1 VRLLSENPRF
11 ARFQVGEWSY
21 GEPDVVYWDAGAQ
34 LHIGRFTSIAP
45 GVTIL
50 LGGEHHLEW
59 VTNYPFPLLFPDAR
73 SISGYPYSRGDVT
86 IGSDVWIGQN
96 ALILSGV
103 TIGDGAVIGANSVIT
118 RDVDP
123 FSIWVGNPARLIRHR
138 FSADTIA
145 ALQRIAWWEWP
156 IERVKEAWPLLCSAD
171 IDAFIRQHSH
181 T

>member
-1 VRLLSENPRF
+1 LLSENPRYAGF
-11 ARFQVGEWSY
+11 HVGEWSY
-21 GEPDVVYWDAGAQ
+21 GEPEVVYWDSGAQ

-59 VTNYPFPLLFPDAR
+59 VTSYPFPLIFADAQ
-73 SISGYPYSRGDVT
+73 SLSGYPYTGGDVT
-86 IGSDVWIGQN
+86 IGSDVWIGQD

-103 TIGDGAVIGANSVIT
+103 TIGDGAVIGARSVVAN
-118 RDVDP
+118 DVEP
-123 FSIWVGNPARLIRHR
+123 FSIHVGNPARLVRRR
-138 FSADTIA
+138 FAPETIA
-145 ALQRIAWWEWP
+145 ALQRIAWWDWP

-171 IDAFIRQHSH
+171 VNAFVQKYAR